1 MPNFCLIIT
10 ATIKPVNGVY
20 SLTVVDRDIRKRQ
33 YIDSLKYAIDYY
45 NIERIIFCV
54 LGITVDNCLLSIAN
68 VYKCLKQYFQT
79 MASIGG

>member
-33 YIDSLKYAIDYY
+33 YIDSL
-45 NIERIIFCV
+45 II
-54 LGITVDNCLLSIAN
+54 II
-68 VYKCLKQYFQT
+68 LKE
-79 MASIGG
+79 